1 MLIDTIIPTNAL
13 VSKTKHDSENKK
25 GLKKKKIKKKNMNM
39 LIKR

>member
-13 VSKTKHDSENKK
+13 VSKTKHDSE
-25 GLKKKKIKKKNMNM
+25 KKKLKKKNMNM